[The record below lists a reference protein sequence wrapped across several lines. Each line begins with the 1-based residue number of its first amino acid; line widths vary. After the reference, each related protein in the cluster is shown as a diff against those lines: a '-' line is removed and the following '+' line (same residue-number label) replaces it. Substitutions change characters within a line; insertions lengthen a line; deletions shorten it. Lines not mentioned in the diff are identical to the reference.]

1 MKPGEPHRGTDEA
14 GPRARWHRRFP
25 VRLALTTAATL
36 VAVMLA
42 LLVVVYTAVASLLI
56 HQLDARALAA
66 RRVEVLRAESRDH
79 RDEAERPERG
89 SARVRGPSG
98 DDGGEAPWRW
108 SIHAGGPDG
117 PVRPALAWLWPDPD
131 DVRVARLGDPG
142 SGVVVTA
149 GLDEVAQTL
158 KALRWWLAGIG
169 AVGTLAV
176 SGVAFASARKALE
189 PVDRM
194 IAAASRVVEAQRISP
209 ETLAVRIPGAAG
221 DATLERL
228 TFLFNT
234 MLARLRDALSTQA
247 RFVDD
252 ASHELRTPLG
262 ALRADLEVALQ
273 EHPEGSPCRAP
284 LERALAQVVRL
295 SRLADD
301 LLALARY
308 ERGGL
313 VRPVPGSD
321 LTASIRQALADVRH
335 LAERAGVTVVADL
348 PDRLEA
354 TCDPA
359 AVARVVTNL
368 LRNAVEASP
377 QGGTV
382 TVAAGQEGLWAWIEV
397 EDEGPGMTPEQAA
410 RCFEPFYHSRPASAA
425 ERDGAG
431 TGLGLA
437 ISKAIVDA
445 HDGRITLDTAP
456 ERGTRVRVWLPL
468 GHRQPLPPAGLQEQ
482 AAAG

>member
-1 MKPGEPHRGTDEA
+1 
-14 GPRARWHRRFP
+14 
-25 VRLALTTAATL
+25 
-36 VAVMLA
+36 
-42 LLVVVYTAVASLLI
+42 
-56 HQLDARALAA
+56 
-66 RRVEVLRAESRDH
+66 
-79 RDEAERPERG
+79 
-89 SARVRGPSG
+89 
-98 DDGGEAPWRW
+98 
-108 SIHAGGPDG
+108 
-117 PVRPALAWLWPDPD
+117 
-131 DVRVARLGDPG
+131 
-142 SGVVVTA
+142 
-149 GLDEVAQTL
+149 
-158 KALRWWLAGIG
+158 
-169 AVGTLAV
+169 
-176 SGVAFASARKALE
+176 
-189 PVDRM
+189 
-194 IAAASRVVEAQRISP
+194 
-209 ETLAVRIPGAAG
+209 
-221 DATLERL
+221 
-228 TFLFNT
+228 
-234 MLARLRDALSTQA
+234 
-247 RFVDD
+247 
-252 ASHELRTPLG
+252 
-262 ALRADLEVALQ
+262 LRADLEVALQ

-382 TVAAGQEGLWAWIEV
+382 TVAAGQQGPWAWIEV

-410 RCFEPFYHSRPASAA
+410 RCFEPFYHSRPASAG

-456 ERGTRVRVWLPL
+456 ERGTRVRVWLPR